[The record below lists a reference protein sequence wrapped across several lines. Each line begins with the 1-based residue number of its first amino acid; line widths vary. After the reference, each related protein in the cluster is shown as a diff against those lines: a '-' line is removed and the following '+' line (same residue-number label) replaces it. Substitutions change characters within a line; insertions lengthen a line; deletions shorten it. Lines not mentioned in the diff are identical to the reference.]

1 MNRYLICQSVKM
13 MPTAVQRCHWL
24 RYLTHPNKFQLVV
37 TTVRHISEVPTK
49 HGALVT
55 RAVAESPT
63 TPVVAILGWNDA
75 KTKNLQKYSKIF
87 EAKNWTTVCLPATS
101 FDTFC
106 RPSTK
111 VKIISMYMM
120 ELLKQLTSNGNPVF
134 LYSLSS
140 GGCTVYYHIAKALT
154 TQGNPHFDAF
164 KVVGAIFDSC
174 PVKNTKE
181 GVHRLKISVTE
192 RVQNPIVRNLIWYA
206 VGMAMP
212 LVVKLDPLLGE
223 LFDDLQ
229 STTLDCPEL
238 YFYSKA
244 DKLALYQDIDDFI
257 IQRKSK
263 GVTVL
268 DRRWDDPP
276 HVSHYMKYP
285 EEYLELLEQFLNV
298 CLLQEN
304 KY

>member
-1 MNRYLICQSVKM
+1 M
-13 MPTAVQRCHWL
+13 
-24 RYLTHPNKFQLVV
+24 
-37 TTVRHISEVPTK
+37 
-49 HGALVT
+49 
-55 RAVAESPT
+55 
-63 TPVVAILGWNDA
+63 
-75 KTKNLQKYSKIF
+75 
-87 EAKNWTTVCLPATS
+87 
-101 FDTFC
+101 
-106 RPSTK
+106 
-111 VKIISMYMM
+111 
-120 ELLKQLTSNGNPVF
+120 
-134 LYSLSS
+134 
-140 GGCTVYYHIAKALT
+140 YYHIAKALT

-174 PVKNTKE
+174 PVKNTRE
-181 GVHRLKISVTE
+181 AIHRLQISVTE
-192 RVQNPIVRNLIWYA
+192 RVHNPIVRNLIWYA

-212 LVVKLDPLLGE
+212 LVVKLDPLLGK

-276 HVSHYMKYP
+276 HVFHYMKYP